1 MNPGPDFEAVYRL
14 TNELKDE
21 SPRGVV
27 LIATAMLE
35 ELLRELML
43 VFLIPNPSSSDTLF
57 DGPNSP
63 FGSLSSKIDGAYRMG
78 LISNSLCRDL
88 HVIRRI
94 RNEVAH
100 QPQSFSFEGPSSKNR
115 IEALTKSHGMYERS
129 PKWVEKMGHPSLRHQ
144 FLEAAS
150 WMLFFLAAEKG
161 RVQTVR
167 VKGQEFG
174 YFATMDSE
182 TGLPPDF
189 SPT

>member
-1 MNPGPDFEAVYRL
+1 MKPGADFDAVGRL
-14 TNELKDE
+14 KKELKEE

-78 LISNSLCRDL
+78 LISNSFCRDL

-100 QPQSFSFEGPSSKNR
+100 QPQSFSFEDPSARNR
-115 IEALTKSHGMYERS
+115 IEALTKSHGMYSRS
-129 PKWVEKMGHPSLRHQ
+129 PKWVEKKGYPNLRDQ

-150 WMLFFLAAEKG
+150 WMLFFLAAEKE
-161 RVQTVR
+161 RLPTVR
-167 VKGQEFG
+167 ARGQEFG
-174 YFATMDSE
+174 YHVTMDSD

-189 SPT
+189 KPT